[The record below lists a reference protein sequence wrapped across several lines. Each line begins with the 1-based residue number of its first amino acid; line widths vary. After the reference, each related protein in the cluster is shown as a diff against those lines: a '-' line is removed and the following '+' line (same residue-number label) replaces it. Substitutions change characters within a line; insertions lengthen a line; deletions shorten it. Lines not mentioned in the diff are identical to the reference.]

1 MKKLVLLFA
10 LPLLLMGSNQNSMT
24 PEYILKRV
32 DENMYSKTKIME
44 STMIIHGKR
53 GDRSITSKGYT
64 EGNDKAFT
72 EYLSPARERGTKMLK
87 LKDNL
92 WIYSPSTDRTIQ
104 ISGHMLKQSVMGS
117 DLSYEDMMED
127 RKLLDLY
134 SAKNLGKD
142 TINGRE
148 AFLLQLDAKVPD
160 VSYVKRKTWIDA
172 KYFVPL
178 KEELYAKSGQMLKR
192 ITLSDVKKVGTKY
205 YPHKMNYK
213 DMLSSGKGTDF
224 VVKSIQINPA
234 IPPHIFTKA
243 SLKK

>member
-160 VSYVKRKTWIDA
+160 VSYVKRKNVD
-172 KYFVPL
+172 
-178 KEELYAKSGQMLKR
+178 
-192 ITLSDVKKVGTKY
+192 
-205 YPHKMNYK
+205 
-213 DMLSSGKGTDF
+213 
-224 VVKSIQINPA
+224 
-234 IPPHIFTKA
+234 
-243 SLKK
+243 